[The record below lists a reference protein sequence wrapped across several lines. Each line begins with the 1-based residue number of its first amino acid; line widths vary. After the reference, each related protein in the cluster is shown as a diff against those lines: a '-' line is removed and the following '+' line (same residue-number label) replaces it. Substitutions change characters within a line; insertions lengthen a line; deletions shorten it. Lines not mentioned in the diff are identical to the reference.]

1 MRPDPGFQGFSL
13 CSRTAIV
20 LPPLSSLPVTWGKLG
35 REGSGETSPRPG
47 CLPASFPAPSVT
59 SSSSL
64 VTLDENGWRA
74 STLGTE
80 QGPAPCAAARGV
92 RRAAMS
98 GITGMSHQT
107 NATVRR
113 NVSLTCSLLHL
124 ASIAHSSC
132 DDKEVIPC
140 HPGRNRSDYRLHRR

>member
-13 CSRTAIV
+13 CSSTAIV
-20 LPPLSSLPVTWGKLG
+20 LPPLSSLLLTRGKLG
-35 REGSGETSPRPG
+35 REGSGETSPDPRMPPRLVPRTV
-47 CLPASFPAPSVT
+47 CHLLVVV
-59 SSSSL
+59 

-80 QGPAPCAAARGV
+80 QGPAARGV

-107 NATVRR
+107 MPPSAVTFRPLARYCALRR
-113 NVSLTCSLLHL
+113 
-124 ASIAHSSC
+124 
-132 DDKEVIPC
+132 
-140 HPGRNRSDYRLHRR
+140 